1 MPRSEPSDCEY
12 DNSLEN
18 RQHDPET
25 LDQAAGLQNALG
37 RPSLYDAMIIRFID
51 QSRIFFLEINKL
63 LFEGKRDD
71 ARTLVHS
78 FKGMSIQ
85 IGAVRLQKMAAKI
98 EADLTTS
105 EPLNHIEVQIRYLNA
120 AFNDLCLS
128 LEDIINFKD
137 ETKIPLEATV
147 QELLCTLKE
156 KINRHCPSAG
166 QLLVDKE
173 ILFRT
178 VLLGDY
184 AWILEAIRTSNFPAA
199 LDWLNESIS
208 RR

>member
-1 MPRSEPSDCEY
+1 M
-12 DNSLEN
+12 
-18 RQHDPET
+18 
-25 LDQAAGLQNALG
+25 
-37 RPSLYDAMIIRFID
+37 
-51 QSRIFFLEINKL
+51 EINKL